1 MDDANKYFAARAPE
15 QTASV
20 LLSKAETFYNVLNSN
35 SYINK
40 MKDMYRFYYGH
51 FSGDSSD
58 SHEISFT
65 GEQGE
70 LVKLP
75 VNHFRNL
82 ARHMYNMITSNR
94 PTLEARAV
102 NSDYK
107 SLSQTYLA
115 NGILDYYMREK
126 GLEDMVYDAVEM
138 SVVLGAAFLKMEW
151 NATAGDTYDVDPE
164 TNEPINEGEIEFSLL
179 SPLDVVF
186 DGTKENWNQHEW
198 ILTRSYVNKYNL
210 MAKYPEMAEKIKQ
223 METKNDAN
231 KYRVSVFSND
241 DTDDI
246 AVYEFFHKK
255 TDAMNEG
262 RYMLFLSDDC
272 VLLDLPLPYRTI
284 PVFHLNPARIMGTTY
299 GYTDMFDVYP
309 LQEAINS
316 LYSAV
321 MTNENAFNVQN
332 LFVQKGADLNVS
344 QLAGGMNIV
353 EGNSKPEPLNLT
365 ATNPSTTNFIALL
378 VQASETLTGVSSVTR
393 GQPEASLRSASALAL
408 VQSMSLQFVS
418 GLQKN
423 YVKFLERTGTNLIEI
438 LKDFADTPKLIALVG
453 KNKQPYLKE
462 FTGDMIKDVKRVVV
476 DVGNPLAR
484 TTAGRVQMA
493 EQLAQMQLIKN
504 PQQYFMVIETG
515 RIDSMMEGDI
525 SDLMLIKRENEL
537 MLEGREVFAALLDRH
552 RMHIMEHQS
561 VINDPELR
569 SNPEL
574 LANVQ
579 AHIQEHI
586 DILRTADPDLLQ
598 LIGEQPLAP
607 PQAPQ
612 GTPPMPEGGPG
623 GEGGAPPAAAQP
635 IPGQGG
641 SPSGMIQSQGDV
653 AQVMGDVQQPR
664 DASVDANLL
673 PDPSIDPRAR

>member
-1 MDDANKYFAARAPE
+1 MSESEIYFAAKEPE
-15 QTASV
+15 KTASV
-20 LLSKAETFYNVLNSN
+20 LLGKAETFFNVLNSN
-35 SYINK
+35 SYISK
-40 MKDMYRFYYGH
+40 IRDMYRFYYGH
-51 FSGDSSD
+51 FNGDASD
-58 SHEISFT
+58 SHEITFT

-70 LVKLP
+70 LVKVP

-94 PTLEARAV
+94 PTMEARAI

-126 GLEDMVYDAVEM
+126 GLEDQLYDAVEM
-138 SVVLGAAFLKMEW
+138 SIVLGASFLKMEW
-151 NATAGDTYDVDPE
+151 NATAGETYDIDPE
-164 TNEPINEGEIEFSLL
+164 TNLPINEGELEFSLL

-198 ILTRSYVNKYNL
+198 MLTRTYVNKHNL
-210 MAKYPEMAEKIKQ
+210 VAKYPEMAEKIIK
-223 METKNDAN
+223 METKSNAHQ
-231 KYRVSVFSND
+231 YRVSLFSND

-246 AVYEFFHKK
+246 PVYEFFHKK
-255 TDAMNEG
+255 TDALPEG
-262 RYMLFLSDDC
+262 RYMLFLADDC
-272 VLLDLPLPYRTI
+272 VLLDLPLPYRSI

-309 LQEAINS
+309 LQEALNS
-316 LYSAV
+316 LYSAIA
-321 MTNENAFNVQN
+321 TNENAFNVQN
-332 LFVQKGADLNVS
+332 LYVPRGADLNVS

-353 EGNSKPEPLNLT
+353 EGNAKPEPLQLT
-365 ATNPSTTNFIALL
+365 ATSASTYTFINMLI
-378 VQASETLTGVSSVTR
+378 QASETLTGVSSVTR

-423 YVKFLERTGTNLIEI
+423 YVKFLERVGTNLIEI

-462 FTGDMIKDVKRVVV
+462 FTGDMIKDVKRVIV

-493 EQLAQMQLIKN
+493 EQLAQMKLIKN

-537 MLEGREVFAALLDRH
+537 LLEGRDVFAALLDRH

-574 LANVQ
+574 LAKVQ

-598 LIGEQPLAP
+598 LIGEQPLQTPAM
-607 PQAPQ
+607 PQ
-612 GTPPMPEGGPG
+612 GTPPMPEGGQMPP
-623 GEGGAPPAAAQP
+623 EGNPVPESA
-635 IPGQGG
+635 G
-641 SPSGMIQSQGDV
+641 SPEQLLNPDIGGLQQAVENIQSPQEVGV
-653 AQVMGDVQQPR
+653 
-664 DASVDANLL
+664 DASLL
-673 PDPSIDPRAR
+673 PNPNIDPRAR

>member
-1 MDDANKYFAARAPE
+1 MSDESQTYFAAQEPE
-15 QTASV
+15 KTASN
-20 LLSKAETFYNVLNSN
+20 LLKKSQTFFNVLNSN
-35 SYINK
+35 AYLNK
-40 MKDMYRFYYGH
+40 IKDMYRFYYGH
-51 FSGDSSD
+51 FDGDANI
-58 SHEISFT
+58 SHEVSFT

-82 ARHMYNMITSNR
+82 ARHMYNMITANR

-126 GLEDMVYDAVEM
+126 GLEDKLYDAVEM
-138 SVVLGAAFLKMEW
+138 AVVLGSAYLKMEW
-151 NATAGDTYDVDPE
+151 NATSGETYDVDPE
-164 TNEPINEGEIEFSLL
+164 TGEPVNEGELEFSLL
-179 SPLDVVF
+179 SPLDVVV
-186 DGTKENWNQHEW
+186 DGTKENWLQHEW
-198 ILTRSYVNKYNL
+198 VLTRSYVNKFNL
-210 MAKYPEMAEKIKQ
+210 IAKYPDMAEKIRG
-223 METKNDAN
+223 METKSEVDQ
-231 KYRVSVFSND
+231 YRISVFSND

-246 AVYEFFHKK
+246 PVYEFFHKK
-255 TDAMNEG
+255 TEAMPEG
-262 RYMLFLSDDC
+262 RYLLFLASDCILMDI
-272 VLLDLPLPYRTI
+272 PMPYRSI
-284 PVFHLNPARIMGTTY
+284 PVFNLSPSMIMGTPY

-309 LQEAINS
+309 IQEMMNS
-316 LYSAV
+316 IYSAV
-321 MTNENAFNVQN
+321 ATNQNAFNVQS
-332 LFVQKGADLNVS
+332 LYVPRGADINVS
-344 QLAGGMNIV
+344 QLSGGMNIV
-353 EGNSKPEPLNLT
+353 EGNAKPEAMQMTSTAPETFNFLN
-365 ATNPSTTNFIALL
+365 LL

-418 GLQKN
+418 GFQKN
-423 YVKFLERTGTNLIEI
+423 YVKFLERVGTSLIEI

-493 EQLAQMQLIKN
+493 EQLAQMNLLKN

-515 RIDSMMEGDI
+515 RIDTMIEGDI
-525 SDLMLIKRENEL
+525 SDLMLIKRENEWL
-537 MLEGREVFAALLDRH
+537 MEGRDIFAALLDKH
-552 RMHIMEHQS
+552 SVHIMEHQS

-569 SNPEL
+569 QNPEL
-574 LANVQ
+574 LAKVQ

-586 DILRTADPDLLQ
+586 DILRTADPDLLM
-598 LIGEQPLAP
+598 LIGQQPLQS

-612 GTPPMPEGGPG
+612 QPPMPVPPG
-623 GEGGAPPAAAQP
+623 GKPPGDGGGESSGSPAAMMSPA
-635 IPGQGG
+635 QGG
-641 SPSGMIQSQGDV
+641 VQAQAPREADV
-653 AQVMGDVQQPR
+653 PAE
-664 DASVDANLL
+664 LL
-673 PDPSIDPRAR
+673 PNPDIDPRAV

>member
-1 MDDANKYFAARAPE
+1 MSDESQTYFAAQEPE
-15 QTASV
+15 KTASN
-20 LLSKAETFYNVLNSN
+20 LLKKSQTFFNVLNSN
-35 SYINK
+35 AYLSKI
-40 MKDMYRFYYGH
+40 KDMYRFYYGH
-51 FSGDSSD
+51 FDGDANA
-58 SHEISFT
+58 SHEVSFT

-82 ARHMYNMITSNR
+82 ARHMYNMITANR

-126 GLEDMVYDAVEM
+126 GLEDKLYDAVEM
-138 SVVLGAAFLKMEW
+138 AVVLGSAYLKMEW
-151 NATAGDTYDVDPE
+151 NATSGETYDVDPE
-164 TNEPINEGEIEFSLL
+164 TGEPVNEGELEFSLL
-179 SPLDVVF
+179 SPLDVVV
-186 DGTKENWNQHEW
+186 DGTKENWLQHEW
-198 ILTRSYVNKYNL
+198 VLTRSYVNKFNL
-210 MAKYPEMAEKIKQ
+210 IAKYPDMADKIRA
-223 METKNDAN
+223 METKSEIDQ
-231 KYRVSVFSND
+231 YRISVFSND

-246 AVYEFFHKK
+246 PVYEFFHKK
-255 TDAMNEG
+255 TEAMQEG
-262 RYMLFLSDDC
+262 RYLLFLASDCILMDI
-272 VLLDLPLPYRTI
+272 PMPYRSI
-284 PVFHLNPARIMGTTY
+284 PVFNLSPSMIMGTPY

-309 LQEAINS
+309 IQEMMNS
-316 LYSAV
+316 IYSAV
-321 MTNENAFNVQN
+321 ATNQNAFNVQS
-332 LFVQKGADLNVS
+332 LYVPRGADINVS
-344 QLAGGMNIV
+344 QLSGGMNIV
-353 EGNSKPEPLNLT
+353 EGNAKPEAMQMTSTAPETFNFLN
-365 ATNPSTTNFIALL
+365 LL

-418 GLQKN
+418 GFQKN
-423 YVKFLERTGTNLIEI
+423 YVKFLERVGTSLIEI

-493 EQLAQMQLIKN
+493 EQLAQMNLLKN

-515 RIDSMMEGDI
+515 RIDTMIEGDI
-525 SDLMLIKRENEL
+525 SDLMLIKRENEWL
-537 MLEGREVFAALLDRH
+537 MEGRDIFAALLDKH
-552 RMHIMEHQS
+552 SVHIMEHQS

-569 SNPEL
+569 QNPEL
-574 LANVQ
+574 LAKVQ

-586 DILRTADPDLLQ
+586 DILRTADPDLLM
-598 LIGEQPLAP
+598 LIGQQPLQS

-612 GTPPMPEGGPG
+612 QPPMPAPPGAEGSPKPGPAGAPSEAMSPAEGGVQAQ
-623 GEGGAPPAAAQP
+623 APREADVPAE
-635 IPGQGG
+635 
-641 SPSGMIQSQGDV
+641 
-653 AQVMGDVQQPR
+653 
-664 DASVDANLL
+664 LL
-673 PDPSIDPRAR
+673 PNPDIDPRAV

>member
-1 MDDANKYFAARAPE
+1 MSDSQIYFAAQEPE
-15 QTASV
+15 KTASN
-20 LLSKAETFYNVLNSN
+20 LLKKSETFFNVLNSN
-35 SYINK
+35 AYLSK
-40 MKDMYRFYYGH
+40 LRDMYRFYYGH
-51 FSGDSSD
+51 FNGDAND

-82 ARHMYNMITSNR
+82 ARHMYNLITANR

-126 GLEDMVYDAVEM
+126 GLEDKIYDAVEM
-138 SVVLGAAFLKMEW
+138 SVVLGAAFLKMDW
-151 NATAGDTYDVDPE
+151 NATAGETYDVDPV
-164 TNEPINEGEIEFSLL
+164 TGEPSNEGELEFSLL
-179 SPLDVVF
+179 SPLDVVV
-186 DGTKENWNQHEW
+186 DGTKDNWLAHEW
-198 ILTRSYVNKYNL
+198 VLTRSFVNRYNL
-210 MAKYPEMAEKIKQ
+210 IAKYPDMTEKIMSMQ
-223 METKNDAN
+223 SKNGAEQ
-231 KYRVSVFSND
+231 YRVSVFSND

-246 AVYEFFHKK
+246 PVYEFFHKK
-255 TDAMNEG
+255 TEAMPNG
-262 RYMLFLSDDC
+262 RYLLFLAGDC
-272 VLLDLPLPYRTI
+272 VLLDLDMPYRNI
-284 PVFHLNPARIMGTTY
+284 PVFNLSPSMIMGTPY
-299 GYTDMFDVYP
+299 GYTDMFDVFP
-309 LQEAINS
+309 IQEMLNS
-316 LYSAV
+316 MYSAV
-321 MTNENAFNVQN
+321 ATNQNAFNVQN
-332 LFVQKGADLNVS
+332 LFVQRGADLNVS
-344 QLAGGMNIV
+344 QLAGGMNVV
-353 EGNSKPEPLNLT
+353 EGNAKPEPLQLT
-365 ATNPSTTNFIALL
+365 ATAPETFNFMNML

-418 GLQKN
+418 GFQKN
-423 YVKFLERTGTNLIEI
+423 YVKFLERVGTSVIEI

-493 EQLAQMQLIKN
+493 EQLAQMNLLKN

-515 RIDSMMEGDI
+515 RIDTMIEGDI
-525 SDLMLIKRENEL
+525 SDLMLIKRENEWL
-537 MLEGREVFAALLDRH
+537 MEGREVFAALLDKH
-552 RMHIMEHQS
+552 SIHIMEHQS

-569 SNPEL
+569 QNPEL
-574 LANVQ
+574 LQKVQ

-586 DILRTADPDLLQ
+586 DILRTADPDLLM
-598 LIGEQPLAP
+598 LIGQQPLQS

-612 GTPPMPEGGPG
+612 QPPMPQQG
-623 GEGGAPPAAAQP
+623 GEQGGAPAAPSQGSPAEMMSSQTGGVQAQP
-635 IPGQGG
+635 
-641 SPSGMIQSQGDV
+641 
-653 AQVMGDVQQPR
+653 PR
-664 DASVDANLL
+664 EASVDANLL
-673 PDPSIDPRAR
+673 PNPDIDPRAE